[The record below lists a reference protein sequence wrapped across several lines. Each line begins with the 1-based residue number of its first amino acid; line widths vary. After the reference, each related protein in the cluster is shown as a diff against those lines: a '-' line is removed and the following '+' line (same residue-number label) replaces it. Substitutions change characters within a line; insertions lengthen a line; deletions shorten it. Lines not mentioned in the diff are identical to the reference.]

1 MERRFG
7 WAIRGMGHGKNA
19 KLKHIDQ
26 MNKSTNLA
34 MEWKDSG
41 QFESPSFF

>member
-7 WAIRGMGHGKNA
+7 WAIRGMGIIA

-26 MNKSTNLA
+26 MNKLTNLA
-34 MEWKDSG
+34 MEWKDSE
-41 QFESPSFF
+41 QFKSPSFF